1 MMVLPFTRRV
11 GDLTFT
17 KPYASEEC
25 KLFAQ
30 VLLHGYDAL
39 MNGYLASSATVIRS
53 LFERTLPLGST
64 LFLRIM

>member
-1 MMVLPFTRRV
+1 ITI
-11 GDLTFT
+11 
-17 KPYASEEC
+17 YAPGWGFNFYQTLRKEEC

-39 MNGYLASSATVIRS
+39 MNGYLASTATVIRS
-53 LFERTLPLGST
+53 LFERAPPLGST

>member
-1 MMVLPFTRRV
+1 MGLGFNFYQTLR
-11 GDLTFT
+11 
-17 KPYASEEC
+17 KAEC

-39 MNGYLASSATVIRS
+39 MNGYLASSATAVRS
-53 LFERTLPLGST
+53 LFERTPPFRST